1 MEKKREMEIKKDKYK
16 IDPVSKDLF
25 EERFAKL
32 VKFLNFIN
40 YHNKLGFKADFNVC
54 TFTNENG

>member
-1 MEKKREMEIKKDKYK
+1 MEIKKDKYK